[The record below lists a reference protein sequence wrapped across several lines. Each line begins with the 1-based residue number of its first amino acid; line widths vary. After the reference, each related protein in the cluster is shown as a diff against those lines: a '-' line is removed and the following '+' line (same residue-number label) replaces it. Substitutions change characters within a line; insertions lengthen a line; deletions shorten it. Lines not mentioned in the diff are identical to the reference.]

1 MRSNIYV
8 NFPQFAS
15 AELRAA
21 MLSNFFMS
29 KTRITRN
36 KIVSDSPNNACNI
49 SMDEDIIFKATMLE
63 VFRPGSEV

>member
-1 MRSNIYV
+1 LCKR
-8 NFPQFAS
+8 
-15 AELRAA
+15 
-21 MLSNFFMS
+21 
-29 KTRITRN
+29 TITRN